1 MRSSIAVTGWARRT
15 LARRDQVGPKKAASE
30 GGARSRSTVSVLNQ
44 GQNWE
49 GDLEM
54 GGVLYHVKLVRG
66 LTYGVAWCV
75 KGESLDAYSSEISLQ
90 EKVGN

>member
-1 MRSSIAVTGWARRT
+1 MRSSIGWARRT
-15 LARRDQVGPKKAASE
+15 LARRDQVGPKKAASG
-30 GGARSRSTVSVLNQ
+30 GGARFSRSRSTVSVLNQ

-49 GDLEM
+49 GDLEV

-75 KGESLDAYSSEISLQ
+75 KGESLDAYSSKISLQ